1 MDLTSGCPWGIE
13 VGAYML
19 GGLEANEHEAFL
31 GHLGDCA
38 ACQAEVAELTPVV
51 RAIAAVRGRRRRG
64 QRSEGPP
71 WTEDEL
77 HAKPDDDSRGLE

>member
-1 MDLTSGCPWGIE
+1 
-13 VGAYML
+13 ML

-51 RAIAAVRGRRRRG
+51 RAIAAVRGRRRRR
-64 QRSEGPP
+64 QRSEGRPP
-71 WTEDEL
+71 WTEDGL
-77 HAKPDDDSRGLE
+77 RAKLSDGSRDLE